1 MKTKRFL
8 CIFLA
13 LIMILGSFPAVAAT
27 IEAEA
32 IEIEAMSEEI
42 VAVSEIDG
50 PHIAAH
56 WEIDGVQTNTM
67 RISHVEAQQPIAF
80 RAVLASMNGAPAI
93 GNWNAGNVFAPW
105 FHAGADPAEL
115 SFATGGWVRAS
126 ANNAVPTI
134 ITSTFTISQELL
146 STITQSGDTATIS
159 VNLLANGQAGSW
171 DPALPG
177 TPLLV
182 EIFYY
187 DVVYATSV
195 NVSPETAALQVGG
208 VTALTHTVLP
218 ENATVQ
224 DVTWS
229 SSDETV
235 ATVNQNGVVVG
246 VSEGSATITV
256 TTVDGG
262 HTASSYITVLSV
274 TPDLLPDRT
283 ITHGFILQHSLD
295 LFVDGPTDY
304 MDAFFQSTPDHL
316 VGLDYYEDPVYGYIP
331 VNYTA
336 RREEGLRIYWRSS
349 DESIVTVEDYS
360 FIGSRATLT
369 AVGAGDAT
377 IYAFVFVNGEYFEVS
392 TTLTVHQPDGIE
404 IVYLAHANELPSTAA
419 AASYFDTVRV
429 LAIGDGELTNGQV
442 QIIRAFP
449 NLLELYI
456 IGNARV
462 PEGQNAANVNSWF
475 RGIGW
480 RAHAG
485 AGEILHEYGRLQKIV
500 IYNTEHFGNMFF
512 RDSVVLE
519 YVYLRHATQLGT
531 QAFAMPQFSYSSR
544 MHTIRLPMLENI
556 VHRTWYYLTVLST
569 LELGSAAIMI
579 ERPLAN
585 AGLWFSFA
593 SNAQRMA
600 IVWPEKDYHLT
611 IVVPDRTAYDSF
623 MRTEPYPGEV
633 MPAPRLGGTVPGQGL
648 FNDEITWLVMPFRAL
663 NEERLPVVYTADL
676 YDDADYDWLQDLY
689 WEDLPFSTEPLEFAL
704 NYFSLTH
711 HLGHSNTTW
720 RPVSDYYAYIG
731 DNIDNLMNFQVP
743 NWYGSGAGSI
753 TVLDLMLWAKQV
765 GFDGVCITLYYIAG
779 YQGRDTF
786 IVPAGVDPIWGAPGS
801 DGMPFAIH
809 QAQEIRRFA
818 DLIGLEIVGVGGAGD
833 FADPSDARRASDVER
848 YKQFARI
855 AHEMGAPALRVFAG
869 NVPADY
875 ILEGWEW
882 VMEERVVPAFL
893 ELTRY
898 ISANG
903 WDVTLA
909 LQNHGDMVT
918 TANQA
923 LFVHHRLAEEGVHN
937 FGAVMDTGYFRGFGS
952 LASNFYD
959 WYHDIQAMLPI
970 TANFQLKKKPAGAG
984 TSAGWLDLDRVM
996 RDIRTSSFDAQIPIE
1011 MLWGGSGLDQ
1021 DLHMSPDP
1029 NITLENR
1036 AEFVE
1041 RFGRLTVGRA
1051 LNETEWF
1058 LGLAQDAAERSLD
1071 SNMDI
1076 LSVHGVE
1083 EIEFLTTEVR
1093 HVHVEVDPETE
1104 EETVTVRQFQA
1115 VGRGTQERPRLRE
1128 VEVSA
1133 SRLSA
1138 ADFGVWEGAEVT
1150 LYTDETFQTA
1160 VTGDIA
1166 LEDGLNVVY
1175 VSVRS
1180 ANRYMYDFPRDAYGE
1195 PTWSQVPNGIG
1206 NMATERILVPEM
1218 TYYRVN
1224 VITEMAEQ
1232 IRFTWL
1238 DVSHA
1243 PATTWFD
1250 LGENP
1255 SRHDYIVVLE
1265 EHDPVFAW
1273 IEITPQGDLLPISE
1287 LAGIGVPTM
1296 RPWFGNVLADDRVD
1310 AGNGIT
1316 LDNFYRATGAT
1327 PVFLERMRLR
1337 IDVDFSAIDFGTF
1350 DPQTPYV
1357 FLEILPEPQNAAWLG
1372 GEIVPATPL
1381 LIKVFHPE
1389 YSITEIQSI
1398 SIPQNQPDL
1407 DADAAETLNLTASI
1421 LPIDAS
1427 VTLLRWTTSDPSVA
1441 TVDANGRVTAVGPG
1455 TVTITARSYENPEIY
1470 ATVEITVYG
1479 EVRVTGLTL
1488 DPTEATLFVD
1498 DSASRLNLL
1507 WAENGQWQSSQPRH
1521 WVVEPT
1527 ISDTIRIRYDEARTV
1542 QIVYSGENII
1552 MMHGTHGP
1560 VFSTP
1565 LVGPQHFWNPLQ
1577 ASAGGNLTLTNNSAA
1592 LGPIVTGQPVGYQF
1606 RVLTTTVT
1614 PTAQL
1619 TAQLDYGQE
1628 QLVELAFDVVLGDTP
1643 GQGVNWGPPGVVTTT
1658 TLNVIVYRPNED
1670 GSVTPPQDG
1679 GNDGGENNVSGIS
1692 SIMLTPT
1699 FQPSSATNQNLVF
1712 TSSDPSI
1719 ARVGAN
1725 GLVTGVSP
1733 GVVTITAT
1741 SVQNP
1746 AVYATTTITVLASD
1760 VVPVDSVSVSPD
1772 VLRLADPNAVTAAAF
1787 DGIAPRSASFDFAW
1801 VVNGVRSTTLSITE
1815 DDLITTGPGAAHILL
1830 VREYN
1835 NSGIAMQPIGI
1846 NWFANSPGANAILPW
1861 FNQAPTLPAGISFAA
1876 LGNNNT
1882 TIPGVTTG
1890 PLIANNIGNF
1900 RVFVD
1905 YDALDFGTETYIEF
1919 DITVIPHQTNFNH
1932 AAWAAFTAENP
1943 VPANALTIRVY
1954 APGEG
1959 PVNGGGNNTGGD
1971 DPIDGPSDDPIDG
1984 PGDDPID
1991 GPGDDPIDGLPLFAD
2006 ATANILPAN
2015 ATNQNLIWSSS
2026 NLSVATV
2033 DVNGRI
2039 TAVNAGVAIVTAR
2052 SMQNPMAYDTITV
2065 LVGEDT
2071 ELPIEVD
2078 RTELSQTI
2086 AEASERT
2093 QADYSATTWVLFLQ
2107 ALQNARTVYENVNAT
2122 QEEIDAANTALRTA
2136 MNNLRAPSHNG
2147 PGNDGGNGGGG
2158 VVPQPPV
2165 TPDFPFADISTNHWA
2180 RGYIDTVWQAGLMQ
2194 GVSETRFDPNAGLT
2208 RGMMVTIIWRMAGS
2222 PAAVG
2227 AGFNDVTPGAW
2238 YADATIWAHQN
2249 GIVLGVGDG
2258 NFAPALNITREEMAV
2273 MLYRFATHRS
2283 LKLPSGNNVNF
2294 SDANTVSTWA
2304 SDAVNAIAE
2313 AGVIQ
2318 GRPNGTFAPLDT
2330 ANRAEVAAVFA
2341 RMLTIVG

>member
-13 LIMILGSFPAVAAT
+13 LLMILNSFSAAAGAIGT
-27 IEAEA
+27 EA
-32 IEIEAMSEEI
+32 IEIEAISEEI
-42 VAVSEIDG
+42 LPIMDG
-50 PHIAAH
+50 PHIIAH
-56 WEIDGVQTNTM
+56 WEIDGAQTNIM
-67 RISHVEAQQPIAF
+67 RISHVEAQEPIAF
-80 RAVLASMNGAPAI
+80 RTTLESTNGAPAI

-105 FHAGADPAEL
+105 FHAGANSAEL
-115 SFATGGWVRAS
+115 SFASAGWTRAS

-134 ITSTFTISQELL
+134 IASTFTISQDLL
-146 STITQSGDTATIS
+146 STVTQSGDVATIS
-159 VNLLANGQAGSW
+159 VSLQANGQQGTW
-171 DPALPG
+171 DPVVPS
-177 TPLLV
+177 TPLLI

-187 DVVYATSV
+187 DVVYAASV
-195 NVSPETAALQVGG
+195 NVSPEAATLQVGG
-208 VTALTHTVLP
+208 VTTLTHTVLP
-218 ENATVQ
+218 ENTTVQ

-246 VSEGSATITV
+246 VSEGSASITV

-316 VGLDYYEDPVYGYIP
+316 IGLDYYYDPVYGYIP

-336 RREEGLRIYWRSS
+336 RREEGLRIYWRSG
-349 DESIVTVEDYS
+349 DESVVTVEDYS

-369 AVGAGDAT
+369 AVGAGEAT
-377 IYAFVFVNGEYFEVS
+377 IYASVFVNGEFFEVS

-404 IVYLAHANELPSTAA
+404 IVYLAHANDLPSTAA
-419 AASYFDTVRV
+419 AASYFNTVRV
-429 LAIGDGELTNGQV
+429 LAIGDGELTNAQV
-442 QIIRAFP
+442 QVIRAFP

-475 RGIGW
+475 RGVGW
-480 RAHAG
+480 RQHAG
-485 AGEILHEYGRLQKIV
+485 AGEVLYQYGRLQRLV
-500 IYNTEHFGNMFF
+500 IYNTQHFGNDFF

-519 YVYLRHATQLGT
+519 YVYLRHATMLGT
-531 QAFAMPQFSYSSR
+531 RVFAMPQFSYSSR
-544 MHTIRLPMLENI
+544 MHTIRQPMLENI
-556 VHRTWYYLTVLST
+556 TFRTWYYLTVLST

-579 ERPLAN
+579 ERPLGN
-585 AGLWFSFA
+585 SGLWFSFA

-600 IVWPEKDYHLT
+600 TVWPEKDYFLT
-611 IVVPDRTAYDSF
+611 VVVPDRTAYNSF

-633 MPAPRLGGTVPGQGL
+633 MPAPRLGGVVPGQGL
-648 FNDEITWLVMPFRAL
+648 FNEEITWLVMPFRAL

-676 YDDADYDWLQDLY
+676 YDDADYNWLQDLY
-689 WEDLPFSTEPLEFAL
+689 WEDLPFRTEPLEFAL

-743 NWYGSGAGSI
+743 NWYGAGAGSI
-753 TVLDLMLWAKQV
+753 TVLDLMLWARQV

-786 IVPAGVDPIWGAPGS
+786 TLPVGVDPIWGAPGS

-833 FADPSDARRASDVER
+833 FADPSVARVASDVAR

-882 VMEERVVPAFL
+882 VMEERVIPAFL
-893 ELTRY
+893 EITRY
-898 ISANG
+898 ITANG

-923 LFVHHRLAEEGVHN
+923 LFVHYRLAEEGVHN

-996 RDIRTSSFDAQIPIE
+996 RDIRTSSFTAQIPIE

-1036 AEFVE
+1036 LEYVQ

-1051 LNETEWF
+1051 LDETEWF

-1083 EIEFLTTEVR
+1083 EIEFLTSEVR
-1093 HVHVEVDPETE
+1093 HVHVEVDPETD
-1104 EETVTVRQFQA
+1104 EETVTVREFQA
-1115 VGRGTQERPRLRE
+1115 VGRGSQERPRLRE

-1133 SRLSA
+1133 SHLSA
-1138 ADFGVWEGAEVT
+1138 ADFGVWAGAEVT
-1150 LYTDETFQTA
+1150 LYTDQTFQTA
-1160 VTGDIA
+1160 ITGDIT
-1166 LEDGLNVVY
+1166 LDDGLNIVY

-1180 ANRYMYDFPRDAYGE
+1180 ANRYMYDFPRDAYGA

-1224 VITEMAEQ
+1224 VIAEVAEQ

-1243 PATTWFD
+1243 PATTWFN

-1255 SRHDYIVVLE
+1255 SPHDYIVILE
-1265 EHDPVFAW
+1265 EHEPVFAW
-1273 IEITPQGDLLPISE
+1273 IEITPQGGLLPISE
-1287 LAGIGVPTM
+1287 LTGIGVPAM
-1296 RPWFGNVLADDRVD
+1296 RPWFGTALADERID

-1327 PVFLERMRLR
+1327 PVFLERMRFR
-1337 IDVDFSAIDFGTF
+1337 IDVDFNAIDFGAF

-1357 FLEILPEPQNAAWLG
+1357 FLEILPEPTNAAWLDG
-1372 GEIVPATPL
+1372 AIVPATPL
-1381 LIKVFHPE
+1381 LVKVFHPE
-1389 YSITEIQSI
+1389 YNITEVEAI
-1398 SIPQNQPDL
+1398 SIPQNQPEL
-1407 DADAAETLNLTASI
+1407 DADIAQTLVLTASI
-1421 LPIDAS
+1421 LPLDAS
-1427 VTLLRWTTSDPSVA
+1427 VTLLRWTSSNLEVA
-1441 TVDANGRVTAVGPG
+1441 TVDASGRVTAVGPG
-1455 TVTITARSYENPEIY
+1455 TVTITARSYQNPELY
-1470 ATVEITVYG
+1470 ATVEITISG

-1488 DPTEATLFVD
+1488 DPTEATLLVD
-1498 DSASRLNLL
+1498 DGASRLNLL
-1507 WAENGQWQSSQPRH
+1507 WAENGQWQSSHPRH

-1527 ISDTIRIRYDEARTV
+1527 ISDTIRIRYDETRTV

-1552 MMHGTHGP
+1552 MMHATHGP

-1565 LVGPQHFWNPLQ
+1565 LVGPQHFWNPFM
-1577 ASAGGNLTLTNNSAA
+1577 ASANGLLTFGAAADRSAA
-1592 LGPIVTGQPVGYQF
+1592 LGPIVVGQPVGYQF
-1606 RVLTTTVT
+1606 RVLTTPVAASDLLRGQLAEGEERAIELSLDVLLGA
-1614 PTAQL
+1614 AQ
-1619 TAQLDYGQE
+1619 
-1628 QLVELAFDVVLGDTP
+1628 
-1643 GQGVNWGPPGVVTTT
+1643 GQGTNWGPPQTVTSS
-1658 TLNVIVYRPNED
+1658 TLHVIVYRPNGD
-1670 GSVTPPQDG
+1670 GSITPPQDG
-1679 GNDGGENNVSGIS
+1679 GSNSGGGAS
-1692 SIMLTPT
+1692 SVMLTPT
-1699 FQPSSATNQNLVF
+1699 FQPYFATNQNLVF

-1746 AVYATTTITVLASD
+1746 AVYATATITVVASD
-1760 VVPVDSVSVSPD
+1760 VIPVESVSLSPD
-1772 VLRLADPNAVTAAAF
+1772 VLRLADPNAPAAISL
-1787 DGIAPRSASFDFAW
+1787 DGPMPRSASIDFEW
-1801 VVNGVRSTTLSITE
+1801 VINGVRSTTLSIAE
-1815 DDLITTGPGAAHILL
+1815 DDLTGADPHVLL

-1835 NSGIAMQPIGI
+1835 NSGISMTPVNIG
-1846 NWFANSPGANAILPW
+1846 WFANSPGPNAINPW
-1861 FNQAPTLPAGISFAA
+1861 FAQSPTLPAGIRFAA
-1876 LGNNNT
+1876 VGNGS
-1882 TIPGVTTG
+1882 TIGDIQTSG
-1890 PLIANNIGNF
+1890 LIANNIANF

-1905 YDALDFGTETYIEF
+1905 YSVLDFGTNTYLEF
-1919 DITVIPHQTNFNH
+1919 DIT
-1932 AAWAAFTAENP
+1932 P
-1943 VPANALTIRVY
+1943 VPFEARWAGTSAEYPLVANPLTIRVY

-1959 PVNGGGNNTGGD
+1959 PVDGGGNDTGGGD
-1971 DPIDGPSDDPIDG
+1971 DTSTDPGDGSDDG
-1984 PGDDPID
+1984 SNDDD
-1991 GPGDDPIDGLPLFAD
+1991 KDQLPLYAMLT
-2006 ATANILPAN
+2006 ATILPTN
-2015 ATNQNLIWSSS
+2015 ATNQNLIWDSS
-2026 NLSVATV
+2026 NRSVATV
-2033 DVNGRI
+2033 DVNGRVQ
-2039 TAVNAGVAIVTAR
+2039 AVSAGVSIVTAR
-2052 SMQNPMAYDTITV
+2052 SMQNPMAYDTIIV

-2071 ELPIEVD
+2071 ELPIEVN
-2078 RTELSQTI
+2078 RTELAQTI
-2086 AEASERT
+2086 AEASERV
-2093 QADYSATTWVLFLQ
+2093 QADYSATTWITFLQ
-2107 ALQNARTVYENVNAT
+2107 ALQHARTVYADENAT
-2122 QEEIDAANTALRTA
+2122 QEEVDAANTALRTA
-2136 MNNLRAPSHNG
+2136 MNNLRAPVA
-2147 PGNDGGNGGGG
+2147 GGGSGGGG
-2158 VVPQPPV
+2158 GFVPQPPP
-2165 TPDFPFADISTNHWA
+2165 TPNFPFADIPASHWA
-2180 RGYIDTVWQAGLMQ
+2180 RDYVDTVWQAGLMQ
-2194 GVSETRFDPNAGLT
+2194 GISDTSFDPNTGLT

-2222 PAAVG
+2222 PNVSG
-2227 AGFNDVTPGAW
+2227 AGFSDVNPGAW
-2238 YADATIWAHQN
+2238 YANATTWAHHN

-2258 NFAPALNITREEMAV
+2258 SFAPAANITREEMAV
-2273 MLYRFATHRS
+2273 MLYRFANHRN
-2283 LKLPSGNNVNF
+2283 LNLPTGNNANF
-2294 SDANTVSTWA
+2294 SDANTVSSWA
-2304 SDAVNAIAE
+2304 SDAVSAIAE
-2313 AGVIQ
+2313 AGVLQ

-2330 ANRAEVAAVFA
+2330 ANRVEAAAVFA
-2341 RMLTIVG
+2341 RMLAIIG